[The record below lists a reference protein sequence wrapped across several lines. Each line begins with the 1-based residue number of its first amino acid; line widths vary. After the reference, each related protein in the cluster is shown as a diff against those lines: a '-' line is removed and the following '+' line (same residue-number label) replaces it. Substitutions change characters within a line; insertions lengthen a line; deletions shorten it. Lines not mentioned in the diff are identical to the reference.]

1 MEVNMYFL
9 YAIII
14 IILIYVLIMILRF
27 QNNMVEGMTD
37 SSSLAKQIK
46 DDSTKTLDGLLV
58 SKYRSEYE
66 DIILNMHE
74 WCDTQI
80 LSNIVNG
87 SINRTDPSDSIKKIN
102 ELEQFKGTLNS
113 TIKYI
118 DSVN

>member
-1 MEVNMYFL
+1 MYVV
-9 YAIII
+9 YAF
-14 IILIYVLIMILRF
+14 IILVIVYVLIMLLRY
-27 QNNMVEGMTD
+27 QNHMVEGMTD

-58 SKYRSEYE
+58 NKYRSEYE

-87 SINRTDPSDSIKKIN
+87 SIDRTNPSESIKKIN
-102 ELEQFKGTLNS
+102 ELEQFKSTLNS
-113 TIKYI
+113 IIKYVDGI
-118 DSVN
+118 N

>member
-1 MEVNMYFL
+1 MYFV
-9 YAIII
+9 YASII
-14 IILIYVLIMILRF
+14 IILIYILIMLLRY
-27 QNNMVEGMTD
+27 QKNMVEGMTD

-58 SKYRSEYE
+58 NKYRSEYE

-102 ELEQFKGTLNS
+102 ELEQFKSTLNS